1 MAETKMVE
9 KVGIAARQ
17 QAARWSITAQSGIPN
32 AQVFRDGK
40 LAFSGPIA
48 NCHAMISEAVGRAA
62 IEAMRSPPDDVV
74 MACQDANAYWSED
87 RDADDWRQIWN
98 AQIDAILKEGD

>member
-1 MAETKMVE
+1 MAETGMVE

-62 IEAMRSPPDDVV
+62 IEAMREIPYGAAWEAAEQTEIGTTSDIQKV
-74 MACQDANAYWSED
+74 
-87 RDADDWRQIWN
+87 WRII
-98 AQIDAILKEGD
+98 IDAALKEGD